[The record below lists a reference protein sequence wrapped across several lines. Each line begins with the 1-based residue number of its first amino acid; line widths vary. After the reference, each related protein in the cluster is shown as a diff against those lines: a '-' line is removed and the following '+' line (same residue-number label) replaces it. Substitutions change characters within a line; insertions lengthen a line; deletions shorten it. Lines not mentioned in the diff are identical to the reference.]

1 MWLSSSPNETCFC
14 IIATTISSLS
24 FRVICDK
31 SLWSYHCY
39 DQFLWLSS
47 STNASIMQAVLSYL
61 HSANQPGS
69 LEGASYISYTP
80 VNAYTFSKCILH
92 LASCLSYTPA
102 IINQNLH
109 LAHQTL
115 YISHAT
121 IPPQLQGGSSAIIC
135 VTFPQCPI
143 HIRCY
148 IKVCSC
154 SLLSFGPFH

>member
-24 FRVICDK
+24 LCVIYDRF
-31 SLWSYHCY
+31 LWSYYCY
-39 DQFLWLSS
+39 DQFLWSSS
-47 STNASIMQAVLSYL
+47 STNVTIMQGVLSYL

-102 IINQNLH
+102 IINQNL
-109 LAHQTL
+109 
-115 YISHAT
+115 
-121 IPPQLQGGSSAIIC
+121 QGGSSAIIC
-135 VTFPQCPI
+135 VTFPQCPF